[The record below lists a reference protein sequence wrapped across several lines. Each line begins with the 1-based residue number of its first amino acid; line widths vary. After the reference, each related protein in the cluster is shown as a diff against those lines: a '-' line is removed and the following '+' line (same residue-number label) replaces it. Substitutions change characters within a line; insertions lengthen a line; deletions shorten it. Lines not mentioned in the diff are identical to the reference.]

1 MDMKWALI
9 LRVLALVKAEALEEL
24 EQYMGHTMDPG
35 VACGLSLTGGIPIP
49 PPHTY
54 KHYNFFI
61 L

>member
-1 MDMKWALI
+1 
-9 LRVLALVKAEALEEL
+9 
-24 EQYMGHTMDPG
+24 

-61 L
+61 LWNNIQMLESIWSVSLTSHLWKKWPNIG